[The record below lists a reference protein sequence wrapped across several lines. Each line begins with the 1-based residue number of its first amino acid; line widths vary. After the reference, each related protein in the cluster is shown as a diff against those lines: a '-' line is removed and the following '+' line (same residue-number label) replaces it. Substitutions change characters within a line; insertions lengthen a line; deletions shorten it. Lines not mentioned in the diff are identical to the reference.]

1 MAEYQFNEDYWNN
14 KWPKSTIIYGGR
26 SLRTKTGTLGI
37 DVTEFMTSHD
47 AILTQV
53 VEQFKLKKDTPNNTA
68 WAVQKWIVSFMTY
81 LDDAKSSGADE
92 FWQFPFEAIQHGI
105 GDCEDGAILMANLL
119 INAGIPVW
127 RVKVAAGYVQ
137 EAPTAPQG
145 GHAYCLFLADDPSVE
160 KKLTWKI
167 LDWCIVDNK
176 RTIIQTPNGGKRIS
190 KLKEGDWIIGYDEEN
205 QKPSLTQVKKLGNRK
220 ADNIYKISFEHGDAI
235 YATGEHPFY
244 VKGEWKNTEN
254 LQVGDEPY
262 YVKPM
267 SLYHMMHDHKSDTWR
282 EESHKKV
289 TQTLKDNGTYDILK
303 ERQIKNN
310 VWTRE
315 DVRKKLSE
323 NNCMKRPEIVE
334 KNYGN
339 RENNHQSGPEKKFI
353 EYCIENNLPV
363 DFFGNAKFWI
373 RTKLGSKNPD
383 FKVKD
388 EKKLIEVSCEW
399 MNNIR
404 NWDNYKK
411 ERTEIFEEK
420 GFKTIFVLY
429 DNHYNN
435 IIEPKDNKEINQFV
449 MNGNKITNIK
459 KIKQEKTVW
468 NMHCTPHNNYFVN
481 GNLVH
486 NCYYEDSQLSV
497 EQKPSA
503 NTGGYKGC
511 YKNVWFTFNS
521 EYAWAADDVTIK
533 DSRLSKN
540 QTALKEQVTQ
550 SGAQTMNAIMSFIRK
565 KIKK

>member
-26 SLRTKTGTLGI
+26 SLRTKAGTLGI

-47 AILTQV
+47 AILAQV

-68 WAVQKWIVSFMTY
+68 WAVQKWVVSFMTY

-167 LDWCIVDNK
+167 LDWC
-176 RTIIQTPNGGKRIS
+176 
-190 KLKEGDWIIGYDEEN
+190 
-205 QKPSLTQVKKLGNRK
+205 
-220 ADNIYKISFEHGDAI
+220 
-235 YATGEHPFY
+235 
-244 VKGEWKNTEN
+244 
-254 LQVGDEPY
+254 
-262 YVKPM
+262 
-267 SLYHMMHDHKSDTWR
+267 
-282 EESHKKV
+282 
-289 TQTLKDNGTYDILK
+289 
-303 ERQIKNN
+303 
-310 VWTRE
+310 
-315 DVRKKLSE
+315 
-323 NNCMKRPEIVE
+323 
-334 KNYGN
+334 
-339 RENNHQSGPEKKFI
+339 
-353 EYCIENNLPV
+353 
-363 DFFGNAKFWI
+363 
-373 RTKLGSKNPD
+373 
-383 FKVKD
+383 
-388 EKKLIEVSCEW
+388 
-399 MNNIR
+399 
-404 NWDNYKK
+404 
-411 ERTEIFEEK
+411 
-420 GFKTIFVLY
+420 
-429 DNHYNN
+429 
-435 IIEPKDNKEINQFV
+435 
-449 MNGNKITNIK
+449 
-459 KIKQEKTVW
+459 
-468 NMHCTPHNNYFVN
+468 
-481 GNLVH
+481 
-486 NCYYEDSQLSV
+486 YYEDSQLSV

-503 NTGGYKGC
+503 NSGGYKGC
-511 YKNVWFTFNS
+511 YKDVWFTFNS